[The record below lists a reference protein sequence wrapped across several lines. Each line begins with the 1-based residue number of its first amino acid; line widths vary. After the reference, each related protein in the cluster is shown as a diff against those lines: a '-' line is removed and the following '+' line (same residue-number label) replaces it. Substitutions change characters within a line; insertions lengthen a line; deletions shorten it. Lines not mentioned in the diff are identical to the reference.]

1 MGRRGSMRALAVGMT
16 VVGLAGVSGC
26 GGSSTATHGT
36 SSSSSPSVTS
46 TPAVSSPSSVKTSGT
61 PGSSTTSQAVAATSN
76 ATLAGAPGVPE
87 PARHKSKD
95 GAIAFARY
103 YIAQINE
110 TGIHPKKGVLEPL
123 ALDSCKTC
131 DNFENTVMAYL
142 DDGEELA
149 GPTLIVKSA
158 NHVVALDKKTVNN
171 GVEVICDQPAVA
183 VHGPSP
189 SMMSALSQTG
199 LVFSLTWTPGGWRVD
214 GIYVDNAI

>member
-1 MGRRGSMRALAVGMT
+1 MGRRGSMCALAVGMT

-103 YIAQINE
+103 YIDQINLSG
-110 TGIHPKKGVLEPL
+110 TAPSKDTL
-123 ALDSCKTC
+123 ADLSLPSCKSCAGWTGTS
-131 DNFENTVMAYL
+131 D
-142 DDGEELA
+142 ELQA
-149 GPTLIVKSA
+149 NGQRYKSA
-158 NHVVALDKKTVNN
+158 PLTGSYVGTAGVPNGYHVTMKLHQLRTDVVSASGAVVRTIPSADVTV
-171 GVEVICDQPAVA
+171 
-183 VHGPSP
+183 
-189 SMMSALSQTG
+189 
-199 LVFSLTWTPGGWRVD
+199 VFLLEWSSGGWR
-214 GIYVDNAI
+214 IYKVQRTTD